1 MDKELMNHVHQVK
14 GQTIDGLMKM
24 CDQFSR
30 ARFAIESRTL
40 DLILA
45 DNFNENWDRFFKG

>member
-45 DNFNENWDRFFKG
+45 DNFNEN